1 MERHITLA
9 VSIAVLSLLAG
20 YGEAATHDR
29 VARVPGLTGII
40 ESASEEFGVN
50 ANLIQAVIEVESMYR
65 AKAVSKVGARG
76 LMQVKP
82 STAEWIAG
90 KMRLPYGG
98 AETLFEPE
106 TSVRI
111 GTAYLAYLTNKFGD
125 VGHAVMAYNLGP
137 TALTVRLRNEE
148 ELPDTYI
155 GKVTSVYLDIL
166 NWKGE

>member
-1 MERHITLA
+1 MEKKSILV
-9 VSIAVLSLLAG
+9 VSITALSLLASL
-20 YGEAATHDR
+20 GEAATHDR
-29 VARVPGLTGII
+29 VARVPGLTDFI
-40 ESASEEFGVN
+40 ESASEEFGVD
-50 ANLIQAVIEVESMYR
+50 ADLIQAVIEVESMYR
-65 AKAVSKVGARG
+65 AKATSKVGARG

-90 KMRLPYGG
+90 KMRLPYAG
-98 AETLFEPE
+98 ADTLYDAE

-111 GTAYLAYLTNKFGD
+111 GTAYLAYLTKKFGD

-137 TALTVRLRNEE
+137 TALTIRIMNEE
-148 ELPDTYI
+148 KLPDTYI